1 MKIELMRAMEQMV
14 VTLMGSELKEYF
26 INYDKSRDACS
37 IIWQS
42 DKYNINE
49 LEPYIY
55 TIQCDDGE
63 NFYDLI
69 NAEWP
74 DSNGRDDFKT
84 IELNNFEVIEGDED
98 KEYLLC
104 FTALVGINF
113 DNNPDFYSAL
123 YESNNQIVARIQFK
137 KDGKPLADVDG
148 YQEYLFEMNIDN
160 SVALEGDDDLAGF

>member
-1 MKIELMRAMEQMV
+1 MRAMEQMAV
-14 VTLMGSELKEYF
+14 ILTDSELKEYF

-55 TIQCDDGE
+55 AIQCDDGE

-74 DSNGRDDFKT
+74 EANGRDDFKT
-84 IELNNFEVIEGDED
+84 IELNNFEAIEGDGD
-98 KEYLLC
+98 AEYLLC

-113 DNNPDFYSAL
+113 DNNPDFYRAL
-123 YESNNQIVARIQFK
+123 DDSDNQVVARIQFK
-137 KDGKPLADVDG
+137 KDGKPLVDVDG
-148 YQEYLFEMNIDN
+148 YQEYLYEMNIDN
-160 SVALEGDDDLAGF
+160 FIELEGDDSLAGF